1 MIGERIK
8 ELRHANL
15 LSLEELGKKVN
26 KSAATISRYENNQVS
41 KPEPKFLKKL
51 AYELN
56 TSLAFLMEM
65 TDDASPD
72 YNIDVFNEDPADA
85 VKSILVT
92 DDDMSPEIP
101 HGALVKIRDV
111 ASNEKLQPGSFYYIE
126 FNNMKRFRLA
136 IEDDTDGLG
145 FLPNDMSERRIA
157 YDTDYVT
164 IIGKAVS
171 MKVTFEDDIEYV

>member
-1 MIGERIK
+1 MGERIK

-15 LSLEELGKKVN
+15 LSLEELGKRVN

-41 KPEPKFLKKL
+41 KPESKLLKQL
-51 AYELN
+51 ARELN

-65 TDDASPD
+65 TDDPSPD
-72 YNIDVFNEDPADA
+72 YNIDVVNEDHADGI
-85 VKSILVT
+85 KSILVT

-126 FNNMKRFRLA
+126 FNNMKKIRLA

-145 FLPNDMSERRIA
+145 FLPNDISERRIA
-157 YDTDYVT
+157 YDPDYVT

-171 MKVTFEDDIEYV
+171 MKVIFEDDVEYE